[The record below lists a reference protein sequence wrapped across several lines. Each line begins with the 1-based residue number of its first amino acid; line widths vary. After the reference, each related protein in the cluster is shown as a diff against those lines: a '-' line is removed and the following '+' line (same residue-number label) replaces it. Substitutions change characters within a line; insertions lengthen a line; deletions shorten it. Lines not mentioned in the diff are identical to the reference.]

1 MITAWGAVR
10 VPQPGPIWGQE
21 GVVALRQG
29 SGMAGVS
36 GDCRNVFLGVSAGL
50 REVEDEVLGMGW
62 EREVGSVP
70 RITR

>member
-1 MITAWGAVR
+1 
-10 VPQPGPIWGQE
+10 
-21 GVVALRQG
+21 
-29 SGMAGVS
+29 MAGVS

-50 REVEDEVLGMGW
+50 REVEDKVLGMGW